1 MKKENIYL
9 STIAT
14 DAVRV
19 ARKYGVNLEI
29 AEYCTAWNMDE
40 KFEGVDQVV
49 QQKLNGISQSL
60 LHAPF
65 NELFPCAIDKKARE
79 LAADRYRQAI
89 DLAIGVGNVDF
100 SDVLELQ

>member
-29 AEYCTAWNMDE
+29 KSTET
-40 KFEGVDQVV
+40 
-49 QQKLNGISQSL
+49 
-60 LHAPF
+60 
-65 NELFPCAIDKKARE
+65 
-79 LAADRYRQAI
+79 
-89 DLAIGVGNVDF
+89 
-100 SDVLELQ
+100 